1 MRATAV
7 DPPWLFFFLETTGMR
22 VVCAAAVAV
31 MMNASLA
38 WAQAPI
44 TPGQPPPQ
52 VVPPA
57 ESPLTPG
64 QEPQPGQV
72 PPGAPAPTAP
82 APVPGVVVAPVAP
95 LTRTFTAKSG
105 LLFNT
110 VRPERVKD
118 FETVMWYLQQALQ
131 KTTDPALQAQ
141 AAGWRI
147 YKATEPGPNATIL
160 YVFQLE
166 PAVPGADYS
175 LGRILAE
182 AYPDQITQIWTMY
195 QQSVTGGGTLLNLT
209 PVDPMPP
216 LPATAA
222 PTAEPATPPARTP
235 PPAPPTTGAPTRTVP

>member
-1 MRATAV
+1 
-7 DPPWLFFFLETTGMR
+7 MR
-22 VVCAAAVAV
+22 VVGAAAVAV
-31 MMNASLA
+31 MMTVGSA
-38 WAQAPI
+38 WAQAPL

-72 PPGAPAPTAP
+72 PPAAPAPTTP
-82 APVPGVVVAPVAP
+82 AAPGVVVAPAAP
-95 LTRTFTAKSG
+95 LTRTFTAKTG

-141 AAGWRI
+141 APGWRI
-147 YKATEPGPNATIL
+147 YKATEPGPNATVL
-160 YVFQLE
+160 YVFALD

-195 QQSVTGGGTLLNLT
+195 QQSVTSGGTLLNLT

-216 LPATAA
+216 LPVAPPAA
-222 PTAEPATPPARTP
+222 GPAAPPARTP
-235 PPAPPTTGAPTRTVP
+235 PPAP

>member
-1 MRATAV
+1 
-7 DPPWLFFFLETTGMR
+7 MR

-31 MMNASLA
+31 MMSAGSA
-38 WAQAPI
+38 WAQAPV

-72 PPGAPAPTAP
+72 PGAPVP
-82 APVPGVVVAPVAP
+82 APVPGVAVAPVVP
-95 LTRTFTAKSG
+95 LSRTFTAKSG

-118 FETVMWYLQQALQ
+118 FETVLWYLQQALE
-131 KTTDPALQAQ
+131 KSTDATVRAQ
-141 AAGWRI
+141 AAGWKVF
-147 YKATEPGPNATIL
+147 KATEPGPNAAIL
-160 YVFQLE
+160 YIFALE

-209 PVDPMPP
+209 PVEPMPP
-216 LPATAA
+216 LPAATPLA
-222 PTAEPATPPARTP
+222 PGADVPPARTP
-235 PPAPPTTGAPTRTVP
+235 PPAPTPAVP